1 MVQFDWL
8 PSLLGLGSPQ
18 DNSSP
23 SDLGVGNG
31 YKAFNINREERE
43 IQSSFEVFYLVDASE
58 IFLPFFIFKFIVEVL
73 TTLWHVLSFSQ

>member
-8 PSLLGLGSPQ
+8 PSPLGSPQ

-23 SDLGVGNG
+23 SGLGVGNG

-43 IQSSFEVFYLVDASE
+43 KHSSYGVFYL
-58 IFLPFFIFKFIVEVL
+58 
-73 TTLWHVLSFSQ
+73 